1 MKYILLVVNL
11 LNELKTYFN
20 FAGSYAE
27 LNFYMKKYPEDI
39 SLNANIRNK
48 IITIINSLEVEK
60 QAENI
65 ASIKNPNIP
74 LEELSLDY
82 TIDQLTDKELL
93 NYLGTILWTVSINE
107 NENLMLL
114 KYNEC
119 IWNTGWHNYAKECRG
134 KIIDKNTL
142 SIVSYPFDKFFNLNE
157 NKDSEE
163 TFVSE
168 KIREAKKVSLTNKLD
183 GSTIIVSKYNG
194 EPLITTNGAFKNEQT
209 EWAKEIFNE
218 KYSTFINN
226 VQANYTFVFELI
238 HPDNRI
244 IINYGDTKDLYLIA
258 VRDNKLLEN
267 GLLSYTDMCNMAHQ
281 YQLNIVEQEMFVSLD
296 DLCTKGTKEPYRLL
310 TSRAEYR
317 LLLRHDNADQRLLE
331 KGYEI
336 GLVSQE
342 RYDAYKKKM
351 DDIEVAREEL
361 SNAHI
366 KPNSEVNEYLDSL
379 GFDPLAHGCSAL
391 DLIKRPKITVKG
403 LAKYTGLD
411 YETQINEQIEIQTKY
426 AGYIAKAKRDAKH
439 LQQMEKMKL
448 PINLD
453 YENMDNLSLEA
464 RQKLTAI
471 KPLTLGQASRISGIN
486 PSDIAILA
494 MRVK

>member
-65 ASIKNPNIP
+65 ASIKNPNVP
-74 LEELSLDY
+74 LEELSLNY

-168 KIREAKKVSLTNKLD
+168 KIREAQKVSLTNKLD

-226 VQANYTFVFELI
+226 VPANYTFVFELI

-296 DLCTKGTKEPYRLL
+296 DLCTKARALKNANKEGWVVRLENNGHVTYMFKLKLEEYFLLHRAKAHISLKNVYNLYITNQLDEFVNTVDDGTKQDVIDLMEDINITIGKIHKIIKYKATKIMDQLSIERENVCNNREKLL
-310 TSRAEYR
+310 S
-317 LLLRHDNADQRLLE
+317 
-331 KGYEI
+331 
-336 GLVSQE
+336 LVKETGKDKLYGSFVLK
-342 RYDAYKKKM
+342 YVK
-351 DDIEVAREEL
+351 
-361 SNAHI
+361 
-366 KPNSEVNEYLDSL
+366 
-379 GFDPLAHGCSAL
+379 GCSL
-391 DLIKRPKITVKG
+391 ESLTERLRTSKFME
-403 LAKYTGLD
+403 LY
-411 YETQINEQIEIQTKY
+411 
-426 AGYIAKAKRDAKH
+426 RD
-439 LQQMEKMKL
+439 
-448 PINLD
+448 
-453 YENMDNLSLEA
+453 
-464 RQKLTAI
+464 
-471 KPLTLGQASRISGIN
+471 IN
-486 PSDIAILA
+486 P
-494 MRVK
+494 